1 MAWPKDTREDLDA
14 FYGRH
19 AIANN
24 GQPTSAW
31 LSSHLKNFTA
41 PYPLTLSWD
50 VTKTVTKLYCHKL
63 VGENLVRVFEQIL
76 AHYGSLDE
84 VKRARMHLYGG
95 CYNFRLIKN
104 SNRLSCHA
112 WGAAIDVDPQ
122 KNPLGVKYDE
132 SKGMMPRAVINIFE
146 AEGWKWGG
154 RFTKRPDCMHFQAAI

>member
-50 VTKTVTKLYCHKL
+50 VTKTVTKLYCH
-63 VGENLVRVFEQIL
+63 N
-76 AHYGSLDE
+76 SS
-84 VKRARMHLYGG
+84 ARISSK
-95 CYNFRLIKN
+95 F
-104 SNRLSCHA
+104 SNKYLLTT
-112 WGAAIDVDPQ
+112 AA
-122 KNPLGVKYDE
+122 
-132 SKGMMPRAVINIFE
+132 STR
-146 AEGWKWGG
+146 
-154 RFTKRPDCMHFQAAI
+154 

>member
-1 MAWPKDTREDLDA
+1 MAWPKDNRADLDT

-19 AIANN
+19 VLGTNA
-24 GQPTSAW
+24 QPTSAW
-31 LSSHLKNFTA
+31 LNEHLKNFAA

-50 VTKTVTKLYCHKL
+50 LSVQVKKLYCHKL
-63 VGENLVRVFEQIL
+63 VGDSLVRIFEQIL
-76 AHYGSLDE
+76 QHYGSFEE

-104 SNRLSCHA
+104 SNRLSTHA
-112 WGAAIDVDPQ
+112 WGASIDLDPG

-132 SKGMMPRAVINIFE
+132 SKGMMPKPVIKIFE

-154 RFTKRPDCMHFQAAI
+154 RFQSRPDCMHFQAAT

>member
-1 MAWPKDTREDLDA
+1 
-14 FYGRH
+14 
-19 AIANN
+19 
-24 GQPTSAW
+24 
-31 LSSHLKNFTA
+31 
-41 PYPLTLSWD
+41 
-50 VTKTVTKLYCHKL
+50 
-63 VGENLVRVFEQIL
+63 
-76 AHYGSLDE
+76 
-84 VKRARMHLYGG
+84 MHLYGG

-112 WGAAIDVDPQ
+112 WGAAIDLDPE